1 MLSISVRG
9 RKDKK
14 RYLRV
19 RVVRES
25 SMAEMAFNLG
35 LDGGIDIRP
44 NEVERLGEDILSEK
58 NSIGPGI
65 WVLGSNKK
73 TTFWGISGGSAVW
86 HLPLTQGMILESQ
99 DQVPHRAPC
108 MEPASPSPCVSASLS
123 MSLMNK

>member
-73 TTFWGISGGSAVW
+73 TTFWGSSGGSLFP
-86 HLPLTQGMILESQ
+86 HPLTPTLSQ
-99 DQVPHRAPC
+99 AVDWALLGSVGFGDCFQ
-108 MEPASPSPCVSASLS
+108 S
-123 MSLMNK
+123 